1 MTMSSH
7 PPPTRTPNLRQT
19 RLPGATDNTRY
30 GEGAASP
37 HSFLKISTAIQAA
50 DAQTILNAAS
60 SRVLGSRLTSVNA
73 YVLCVFMN
81 ERSHSSR
88 RDKPISPCSI
98 L

>member
-60 SRVLGSRLTSVNA
+60 SRVLGIGSRL
-73 YVLCVFMN
+73 
-81 ERSHSSR
+81 
-88 RDKPISPCSI
+88 
-98 L
+98 

>member
-19 RLPGATDNTRY
+19 RLPGGGATDNTRY

-60 SRVLGSRLTSVNA
+60 SRVLGNGLTSVN
-73 YVLCVFMN
+73 VHTHHEETSLLCN
-81 ERSHSSR
+81 LS
-88 RDKPISPCSI
+88 CSI